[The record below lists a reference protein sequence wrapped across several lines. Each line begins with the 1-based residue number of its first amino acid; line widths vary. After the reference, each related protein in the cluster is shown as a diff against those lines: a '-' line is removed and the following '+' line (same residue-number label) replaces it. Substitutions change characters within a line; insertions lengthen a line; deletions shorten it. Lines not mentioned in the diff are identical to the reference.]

1 MWATREARQL
11 KVFGL
16 RIINPNSEHLLCL
29 KRTLVLYAADRRGFG

>member
-1 MWATREARQL
+1 MWATGEARKL

-29 KRTLVLYAADRRGFG
+29 KRALGLYAADRWGFG